1 MASNNPLI
9 RKTIE
14 METDHSNSRTRLHN
28 VDEETNII
36 YSSNIRTLRTTNTK
50 QDANDFMRRY
60 FSNLVGMKEGLKS
73 IYFEKSYL
81 TFNGEESYGLDFIL
95 MSLSKLIG
103 CPFYNIQFI
112 SSQPSLG
119 NGIFIIVNGNSPGHI
134 FHMTLNLVSIKKKY
148 RILNQFIQMTQQNMA
163 SGLPPQQNMAGGG
176 GLAPQQNMAGGG
188 GLAPQQNMVGG
199 GGLAPQQNMVGG
211 GFSN

>member
-148 RILNQFIQMTQQNMA
+148 RILNQFIQMTQQNMV
-163 SGLPPQQNMAGGG
+163 GG
-176 GLAPQQNMAGGG
+176 GLAPQPNMVGG
-188 GLAPQQNMVGG
+188 GLAPQPNMVGG
-199 GGLAPQQNMVGG
+199 GLASQPNMLGG

>member
-148 RILNQFIQMTQQNMA
+148 RILNQFIQMTQQNMV
-163 SGLPPQQNMAGGG
+163 GG

-188 GLAPQQNMVGG
+188 GLAPQQNM
-199 GGLAPQQNMVGG
+199 LGG